1 MKHTVKRG
9 FSMLL
14 ALILCLN
21 LVSVLSLT
29 ADAADYIPNWGS
41 RGTVATYLS
50 QNAQNFYAEN
60 SITYTQLA
68 ALSGGTQSTAPSSAL
83 YTALQ
88 NLMKNIHAYETS
100 YNATKELY
108 QYTDCQNGGG
118 KISAFYTGIEV
129 GPTWD
134 GSFNREHT
142 WPQSKGV
149 NGNDED
155 DIMMLRPSTTSEN
168 SSRGNK
174 AYGESDGY
182 FDPNEPSN
190 GRYNLHGDV
199 ARIFLYVYVRW
210 GIVNGNG
217 QSDSNGNPYTTWGS
231 NGVME
236 SLEVLLKWM
245 EEDPVD
251 TWELGRNDSV
261 ESITGTRNVFVDY
274 PELAFLLFNQ
284 EIPVNMMTPSG
295 STMCSHTSTESVDRI
310 PATCTK
316 EGHEAGIRCTKCGT
330 YTQGG
335 AIIPMVDHVYVNG
348 VCSCGAKEPVVF
360 ERLTQLKT
368 GDVVAIVAPAYNKAL
383 STQKVATHYNL
394 GVDIS
399 AGYEKLA
406 STELFEVTVNSDGS
420 YTFATEDGTTL
431 AMANEHNSL
440 TENDVNDRWTLTAV
454 SGSNG
459 LFHVKNTARGTYLE
473 WYSSK
478 NNWSTYNPNS
488 LDDQFEI
495 AFYAAPTSDDPVDP
509 PVDPDDPVDPP
520 VDPDDPVDPPVDPDD
535 PVDPPVDPDDP
546 VDPPVDPDDPVDPP
560 VDDPVDPSETNPYVI
575 EMNAA
580 ALGGATSVWLDGK
593 EYPVL
598 TEDGETVYIAF
609 DKDTNPKT
617 LVVYTYND
625 PNAKDMHTQYPT
637 GMKVWTVSKS
647 GTKFV
652 AKREA
657 KLDNLL
663 QYSGCSIRITGKKG
677 IRMITSISKETKT
690 ALTGKGIDGYTLLE
704 YGTLL
709 GFASELDEEN
719 ALVLGKSYAKSNYAY
734 KKGVADPVFKDT
746 GKLVQYTNVLVG
758 FTNDQCK
765 DDIAMRPY
773 IILQNSKG
781 EQITI
786 YGGVIYRSIG
796 YIAYQNRTVFN
807 PGTNAYNF
815 VWEIIH
821 HVYGK
826 KYDADYKG

>member
-9 FSMLL
+9 FSLLL

-21 LVSVLSLT
+21 LLSGLT
-29 ADAADYIPNWGS
+29 FAADAASYIANWGT
-41 RGTVATYLS
+41 RGAVATELS
-50 QNAQNFYAEN
+50 QNAIEFYEGNKVSYAG
-60 SITYTQLA
+60 LA
-68 ALSGGTQSTAPSSAL
+68 ALSGGTQSTAPGSAL

-88 NLMKNIHAYETS
+88 NLMKNNHSYITS
-100 YNATKELY
+100 YDATRDLY
-108 QYTDCQNGGG
+108 CYTDCQNGDYTSNGAISSFYSG
-118 KISAFYTGIEV
+118 KAI
-129 GPTWD
+129 GPNWD
-134 GSFNREHT
+134 GGSTWNREHT
-142 WPQSKGV
+142 WPNSKGDASGQGE
-149 NGNDED
+149 N
-155 DIMMLRPSTTSEN
+155 DIMMLRPTASSEN

-174 AYGESDGY
+174 AYGESSGY
-182 FDPNEPSN
+182 YNPNSVS
-190 GRYNLHGDV
+190 GGKYNLHGDV
-199 ARIFLYVYVRW
+199 ARIMLYVYVRW
-210 GIVNGNG
+210 GN
-217 QSDSNGNPYTTWGS
+217 TEKMWGS
-231 NGVME
+231 EGVME
-236 SLEVLLKWM
+236 SLEVLLDWI

-295 STMCSHTSTESVDRI
+295 STMCSHTSTETVDRI

-431 AMANEHNSL
+431 AMAADYKSL
-440 TENDVNDRWTLTAV
+440 TENGVNDRWTLTAV

-459 LFHVKNTARGTYLE
+459 LFHVKNTGRGTYLE

-478 NNWSTYNPNS
+478 NNWSTYDPDS
-488 LDDQFEI
+488 LDEQFEI
-495 AFYAAPTSDDPVDP
+495 AFYAAPTSDDPVNPPEDPTDPPEDPTDPPEDPTDP
-509 PVDPDDPVDPP
+509 PVDPTDPP
-520 VDPDDPVDPPVDPDD
+520 V
-535 PVDPPVDPDDP
+535 
-546 VDPPVDPDDPVDPP
+546 
-560 VDDPVDPSETNPYVI
+560 ENKNVI
-575 EMNAA
+575 ELNAKDV
-580 ALGGATSVWLDGK
+580 GSATSAWVDGK
-593 EYPVL
+593 EYPL
-598 TEDGETVYIAF
+598 ITEDGEVLYVALE
-609 DKDTNPKT
+609 DGANPKT

-625 PNAKDMHTQYPT
+625 PNAKDVHTQYPT

-719 ALVLGKSYAKSNYAY
+719 PLVLGKSYAKSNYAY

-781 EQITI
+781 EQITV
-786 YGGVIYRSIG
+786 YGGMIYRSIG
-796 YIAYQNRTVFN
+796 YIAYQNRVAFQ
-807 PGTNAYNF
+807 PGTSAYNF

-821 HVYGK
+821 HVYGN